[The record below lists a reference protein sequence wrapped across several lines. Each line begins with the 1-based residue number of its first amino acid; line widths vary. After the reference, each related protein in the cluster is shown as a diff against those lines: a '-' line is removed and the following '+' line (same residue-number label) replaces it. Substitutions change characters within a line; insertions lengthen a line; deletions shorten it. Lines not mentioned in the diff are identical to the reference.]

1 MHLYADASESL
12 GWGAF
17 WSGCWL
23 QALWSLNQ
31 SGKPIVWKELFAIV
45 NAVNTW
51 GYLWA
56 KQKILFH
63 CDNQAVVDIWHRGS
77 THDSETM
84 ALVCFLYFCAARYD
98 INVVITYISGIDN
111 CTADSLSRFQLH
123 CFRELAPEAHP
134 LLWSHPCMAK
144 PILFTSVRQFIF
156 LGVAPPT
163 RQTYNSGIKFIFT
176 VLLSI

>member
-1 MHLYADASESL
+1 MPTWSGSSLILNTHWTTSLDMHLYADASESL

-134 LLWSHPCMAK
+134 LPD
-144 PILFTSVRQFIF
+144 PIHAWPSPSF
-156 LGVAPPT
+156 LHH
-163 RQTYNSGIKFIFT
+163 
-176 VLLSI
+176 